1 MYLHENQKD
10 WDELV
15 ARAAKR
21 YALAEAFVAK
31 DYFIYLALKLIT
43 RENPEIVF
51 KGGTCLSKCHNAIAR
66 FSEDVDLG
74 LEVGHAT
81 EGQRK
86 RMKTAVTHAAEKMG
100 LAIANLGET
109 RSRRE
114 FNKYLVPLP
123 AIASGFGSDTLI
135 IETAVMTPASP
146 AVAKTI
152 DSYLY
157 RLCIEEGFADV
168 IEEYALEPFELM
180 ASSIERTFADKVFAL
195 CDYYLAGPIP
205 PRQSRHI
212 YDLHKLS
219 SIVSFDEEFAA
230 LFDTVRNQRKSAH
243 GCLSAQD
250 GMDIPSILEAIIE
263 EDAYRDDYKNV
274 TAPLLFEDVTYQ
286 EAVESLEMIVGFMR
300 DLVKQKR
307 I

>member
-1 MYLHENQKD
+1 MYLHENQKE
-10 WDELV
+10 WNELV

-21 YALAEAFVAK
+21 YALAEAFVVK
-31 DYFIYLALKLIT
+31 DYFIFLALKLIT
-43 RENPEIVF
+43 REYPEIVF

-74 LEVGHAT
+74 LEVEHAT

-86 RMKTAVTHAAEKMG
+86 RMKTAVTHAVEEMG
-100 LAIANLGET
+100 LAVSNLDET

-135 IETAVMTPASP
+135 IETAVMTPAAP
-146 AVAKTI
+146 AVVKTVE
-152 DSYLY
+152 SYLY
-157 RLCIEEGFADV
+157 RLCIENGFADV
-168 IEEYALEPFELM
+168 VEEYTLEPFELM

-212 YDLHKLS
+212 YDLYRLS
-219 SIVSFDEEFAA
+219 SVVSFDETLAA
-230 LFDTVRNQRKSAH
+230 LFNKVRQQRKGAH

-250 GMDIPSILEAIIE
+250 GVDVPSVLESIIE
-263 EDAYRDDYKNV
+263 EDAYRDDYEKI
-274 TAPLLFEDVTYQ
+274 TAPLLFEDVTYE
-286 EAVESLEMIVGFMR
+286 EAVGSLKAITDFM
-300 DLVKQKR
+300 QKLTK
-307 I
+307 

>member
-10 WDELV
+10 WGELV

-21 YALAEAFVAK
+21 YALAEAFVVK

-51 KGGTCLSKCHNAIAR
+51 KGGTCLSKCHNAISR

-74 LEVGHAT
+74 LEVEHAT

-86 RMKTAVTHAAEKMG
+86 RMKAAVTHAVEEMG
-100 LAIANLGET
+100 LAIENLDET

-114 FNKYLVPLP
+114 FNKYLIPLP
-123 AIASGFGSDTLI
+123 STGIGFSSDTLI

-146 AVAKTI
+146 AVAKTV

-157 RLCIEEGFADV
+157 RLCIDEGFHYIV
-168 IEEYALEPFELM
+168 SEYELEPFKLITN
-180 ASSIERTFADKVFAL
+180 SIERTFVDKVFAL
-195 CDYYLAGPIP
+195 CDYYMAGPIP

-212 YDLHKLS
+212 YDLYKLS
-219 SIVSFDEEFAA
+219 SIISFDETLAA
-230 LFDTVRNQRKSAH
+230 LFDTVRQQRKSAH
-243 GCLSAQD
+243 GCPSAQD
-250 GMDIPSILEAIIE
+250 DVDVPLVLEAIIKD
-263 EDAYRDDYKNV
+263 DAYRNDYRDI
-274 TAPLLFEDVTYQ
+274 TAPLLFEDVPYE
-286 EAVESLEMIVGFMR
+286 EAAIPLQAIAKFMR
-300 DLVKQKR
+300 SHATSG
-307 I
+307 

>member
-1 MYLHENQKD
+1 MYLHENQKE

-21 YALAEAFVAK
+21 YALAEAFVIK
-31 DYFIYLALKLIT
+31 DYFIFLALKLIT
-43 RENPEIVF
+43 QEYPEIVF
-51 KGGTCLSKCHNAIAR
+51 KGGTCLSKCHNAVAR

-74 LEVGHAT
+74 LEVEHAT

-86 RMKTAVTHAAEKMG
+86 RMKLAVTRAAEKMG
-100 LAIANLGET
+100 LAVSNLDET

-123 AIASGFGSDTLI
+123 TIAGGFGNDALI

-146 AVAKTI
+146 AVTKAV

-157 RLCIEEGFADV
+157 RLCIDEGFHDV
-168 IEEYALEPFELM
+168 VSEYGLEPFELL
-180 ASSIERTFADKVFAL
+180 ANSIERTFVDKIFAL

-212 YDLHKLS
+212 YDLNKLS
-219 SIVSFDEEFAA
+219 SVVSFDETLAV
-230 LFDTVRNQRKSAH
+230 LFDKVRLQRKSSH
-243 GCLSAQD
+243 GCFSAQD
-250 GMDIPSILEAIIE
+250 DVDIPSVLEAMIK
-263 EDAYRDDYKNV
+263 EDAYRDDYENV
-274 TAPLLFEDVTYQ
+274 TAHLLFEAVPY
-286 EAVESLEMIVGFMR
+286 EAAARSILLIAEFARTISVH
-300 DLVKQKR
+300 
-307 I
+307 

>member
-1 MYLHENQKD
+1 MYLHENQKE

-21 YALAEAFVAK
+21 YALAEAFVIK
-31 DYFIYLALKLIT
+31 DYFIFLALKLIT
-43 RENPEIVF
+43 QEYPEIVF

-74 LEVGHAT
+74 LEVEHAT

-86 RMKTAVTHAAEKMG
+86 RMKLAVTRAAEKMG
-100 LAIANLGET
+100 LAVSNLDET

-123 AIASGFGSDTLI
+123 TIAGGFGNDALI

-146 AVAKTI
+146 AVTKAV

-157 RLCIEEGFADV
+157 RLCIDEGFHDV
-168 IEEYALEPFELM
+168 VSEYGLEPFELL
-180 ASSIERTFADKVFAL
+180 ANSIERTFVDKIFAL

-212 YDLHKLS
+212 YDHPSCPSTKPSLSFSIRCACSARVRMDASPHKTTWIS
-219 SIVSFDEEFAA
+219 
-230 LFDTVRNQRKSAH
+230 R
-243 GCLSAQD
+243 
-250 GMDIPSILEAIIE
+250 PSW
-263 EDAYRDDYKNV
+263 
-274 TAPLLFEDVTYQ
+274 
-286 EAVESLEMIVGFMR
+286 
-300 DLVKQKR
+300 KQ
-307 I
+307 

>member
-21 YALAEAFVAK
+21 YSLAEAFVVK

-74 LEVGHAT
+74 LEVERAT

-86 RMKTAVTHAAEKMG
+86 RMKAAVTHAVEKMG
-100 LAIANLGET
+100 LAVANLDET

-114 FNKYLVPLP
+114 FNKYLIPLP
-123 AIASGFGSDTLI
+123 STGIGFSSDTLI

-146 AVAKTI
+146 AVAKTV

-157 RLCIEEGFADV
+157 RLCIDEGFHDV
-168 IEEYALEPFELM
+168 VSEYELEPFKLITN
-180 ASSIERTFADKVFAL
+180 STERTFVDKVFAL
-195 CDYYLAGPIP
+195 CDYYMAGPIP

-212 YDLHKLS
+212 YDLYKLS
-219 SIVSFDEEFAA
+219 SIISFDKTLAA
-230 LFDTVRNQRKSAH
+230 LFDTVRQQRKSAH
-243 GCLSAQD
+243 GCPSAQD
-250 GMDIPSILEAIIE
+250 GVDVSLVLEAIIK

-274 TAPLLFEDVTYQ
+274 TTPLLFEDIMYE
-286 EAVESLEMIVGFMR
+286 EAIGSLRMVSEFMR
-300 DLVKQKR
+300 NHSV
-307 I
+307 

>member
-15 ARAAKR
+15 ARTAKR
-21 YALAEAFVAK
+21 YSLAEAFVVK

-74 LEVGHAT
+74 LEVERAT

-86 RMKTAVTHAAEKMG
+86 RMKAAVTHAVEKMG
-100 LAIANLGET
+100 LAVANLDET

-114 FNKYLVPLP
+114 FNKYLIPLP
-123 AIASGFGSDTLI
+123 STGIGFSSDTLI

-146 AVAKTI
+146 AIAKTV

-157 RLCIEEGFADV
+157 RLCIEDGFADV
-168 IEEYALEPFELM
+168 VEEYALEPFELM
-180 ASSIERTFADKVFAL
+180 ASSVERTFVDKVFAL

-212 YDLHKLS
+212 YDLYKLS
-219 SIVSFDEEFAA
+219 SVVSFDEELAA
-230 LFDTVRNQRKSAH
+230 LFDTVCKQRKSAH

-250 GMDIPSILEAIIE
+250 GVHIPSVFESAIE
-263 EDAYRDDYKNV
+263 EDAYRDDYENV
-274 TAPLLFEDVTYQ
+274 TAPLLFEDVSYE
-286 EAVESLEMIVGFMR
+286 EAAKSLKAITDFIQN
-300 DLVKQKR
+300 LTK
-307 I
+307 